1 MKNPLTHYSSSR
13 WLAALVSLCVLGCLT
28 IAAIPVAKSV
38 ATLSVLLFLMAVVT
52 FLGLIASSV
61 WALTKNPSGRGFIR
75 FLFTIGG
82 GAAAIL
88 TFGFLMLATMLG
100 PEEDGFA
107 DNLTIPEGI
116 QIAEPELEAR
126 HTVEASSGD
135 GTDELQDSVRKALA
149 EPGGDA
155 TEFTPEMPSLT
166 KAATD
171 HARTFREYVEASP
184 DWHVFMEQGNW
195 FASRRWSYQGE
206 PRDTLHGYISEFGG
220 DSGFQTR
227 CLLCL
232 DRKEWSRYSVQHVM
246 EGKNTVQPRMTRGN
260 DPFTR
265 VGY

>member
-1 MKNPLTHYSSSR
+1 
-13 WLAALVSLCVLGCLT
+13 LT